1 MYDRSYGPFFRQ
13 NMLFLS
19 LLTPYKPHFLAIFI
33 KFEQNVYGHKISL
46 RFGFG
51 FDRTSMNI
59 VMAPFSAKYAVFEFV
74 NTLEVTFI

>member
-1 MYDRSYGPFFRQ
+1 MTGVMAPFPGYF
-13 NMLFLS
+13 LFLS

-51 FDRTSMNI
+51 FDRTSMNRVI
-59 VMAPFSAKYAVFEFV
+59 PNWM
-74 NTLEVTFI
+74 TLV